1 MGREALVQAR
11 AGEYERR
18 ETVPFHV
25 AVADV

>member
-1 MGREALVQAR
+1 MGRAAVEQAR

-25 AVADV
+25 AVGSV